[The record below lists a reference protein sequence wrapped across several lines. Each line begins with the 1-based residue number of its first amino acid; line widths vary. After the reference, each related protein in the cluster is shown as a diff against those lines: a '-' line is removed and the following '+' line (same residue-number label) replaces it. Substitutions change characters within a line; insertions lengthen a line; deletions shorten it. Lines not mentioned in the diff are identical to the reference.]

1 MKFIHRGGRNSGF
14 AIPLLAVRTG
24 KSPCG
29 EFPDIVPLAQLAKKW
44 DMNLIQLLPVN
55 DSGWQTSPYSALSAF
70 ALNPVYLR
78 IGDLPE
84 LAALQTH
91 DERAA
96 IDRELAALKAEG
108 AGSKKVA
115 YAGILERKW
124 SILKM
129 LWDVVRRGESGDVL
143 AAAVEQWAD
152 EHAWAKAYA
161 CFIELK
167 RRHSGLPWWE
177 WTEHGSIDAAGL
189 ADLWDS
195 EPLKDGLRFQAWV
208 QRACELQFGTACR
221 AALAQGVDVMGDIP
235 ILLNADSADIWERRN
250 LFDTGKSA
258 GAPPDMYS
266 AAGQNWG
273 FPLYRWDEIERSG
286 YAFWKERLA
295 SADQFYSLYRI
306 DHVLG
311 FFRIWAVDKAERDG
325 VLGHFVPEFSIRYPE
340 LFALGFDASR
350 IRWLSKPHV
359 PEQALADTLRDIPWN
374 ISEKLMARLFSRIGN
389 EALFLFSEKVR
400 GGADVWDAVFEEG
413 GRAVSHNV
421 LERCATQLLRFWSD
435 RTLLEVSP
443 GQFLPVWEYRGTTA
457 WKSLSE
463 PEKARL
469 EAMMLRRR
477 GESMTLW
484 EKAGR
489 RILTALSQS
498 VPMQPCAEDLGA
510 VPPCVP
516 LVLEELGIPGL
527 RVFRWHRDYATEGA
541 PYAGFDEYPEN
552 TVACTS
558 VHDSTNLRQWW
569 REEADRKA
577 VWAMVCNAEMRH
589 GWSSATTEPLDS
601 GSAPEDLSPSQ
612 AFALLR
618 AFATV
623 RSATLVLPL
632 QDVLAVHAAWREDD
646 PADERINTPGIS
658 NDSNWLY
665 RMKPSLEALLED
677 GEFSGKISIL
687 AETHRRT

>member
-1 MKFIHRGGRNSGF
+1 M
-14 AIPLLAVRTG
+14 
-24 KSPCG
+24 
-29 EFPDIVPLAQLAKKW
+29 
-44 DMNLIQLLPVN
+44 
-55 DSGWQTSPYSALSAF
+55 
-70 ALNPVYLR
+70 
-78 IGDLPE
+78 
-84 LAALQTH
+84 
-91 DERAA
+91 
-96 IDRELAALKAEG
+96 
-108 AGSKKVA
+108 
-115 YAGILERKW
+115 
-124 SILKM
+124 
-129 LWDVVRRGESGDVL
+129 
-143 AAAVEQWAD
+143 
-152 EHAWAKAYA
+152 
-161 CFIELK
+161 
-167 RRHSGLPWWE
+167 
-177 WTEHGSIDAAGL
+177 
-189 ADLWDS
+189 
-195 EPLKDGLRFQAWV
+195 
-208 QRACELQFGTACR
+208 
-221 AALAQGVDVMGDIP
+221 
-235 ILLNADSADIWERRN
+235 
-250 LFDTGKSA
+250 
-258 GAPPDMYS
+258 
-266 AAGQNWG
+266 
-273 FPLYRWDEIERSG
+273 
-286 YAFWKERLA
+286 
-295 SADQFYSLYRI
+295 
-306 DHVLG
+306 
-311 FFRIWAVDKAERDG
+311 
-325 VLGHFVPEFSIRYPE
+325 
-340 LFALGFDASR
+340 
-350 IRWLSKPHV
+350 
-359 PEQALADTLRDIPWN
+359 
-374 ISEKLMARLFSRIGN
+374 
-389 EALFLFSEKVR
+389 
-400 GGADVWDAVFEEG
+400 
-413 GRAVSHNV
+413 

-569 REEADRKA
+569 GEEADRKA

-589 GWSSATTEPLDS
+589 GWSSVTTELLDS
-601 GSAPEDLSPSQ
+601 GTAPEDLSPSQ

-632 QDVLAVHAAWREDD
+632 QDVLAAHAAWREDD

-665 RMKPSLEALLED
+665 RMKPTLEALLED
-677 GEFSGKISIL
+677 GEFSGKISTL
-687 AETHRRT
+687 AETHRRA